1 MSEEIEYINRNGLNK
16 IAGETKKLV
25 NAVGAKATKNAEDIA
40 VVDAKI
46 DQLTETVSG
55 FNEAPDMEEITAEEV
70 RAMLTEG

>member
-1 MSEEIEYINRNGLNK
+1 MDEEIEYINRNGLNK

-25 NAVGAKATKNAEDIA
+25 AA
-40 VVDAKI
+40 VDAKV